1 MSNEFLS
8 MLGWVCAASIL
19 GFAISAVF
27 AGELRFSRHRFLI
40 PYVTIVSIFLYSFV
54 VLNKVDVIAVLTENW
69 AWGVLAG
76 LIVSIFLVRTVREQ
90 PASRQLTGSALGL
103 DIAWAGLVYGIIDAL
118 FLNVM
123 PVLVIWAGT
132 SQFTWTTTIIGK
144 FGVSVAGLFAS
155 LLVTLTYHLGYPE
168 FRNKSVV
175 LVLVG
180 NTIITLAFLLSG
192 NPLGSI
198 ISHTA
203 MHVAAV
209 LQGPETT
216 IQLPPH
222 YQGYERVF
230 NRNANYKK

>member
-1 MSNEFLS
+1 MSNEFLT

-27 AGELRFSRHRFLI
+27 AGGFRFSRHRFLI
-40 PYVTIVSIFLYSFV
+40 PYVTTVSIFLYSFV
-54 VLNKVDVIAVLTENW
+54 VLNKIDVVGILTENW
-69 AWGVLAG
+69 GWGILAG
-76 LIVSIFLVRTVREQ
+76 LLVSIFLVRTVMSQ

-123 PVLVIWAGT
+123 PVLAIWAGT

-144 FGVSVAGLFAS
+144 FGIGIAGLFAS

-168 FRNKSVV
+168 FRNRNVG

-180 NTIITLAFLLSG
+180 NMIITLAFLLSG
-192 NPLGSI
+192 NPIGSI
-198 ISHTA
+198 VSHTA

-222 YQGYERVF
+222 YQSYERI
-230 NRNANYKK
+230 

>member
-1 MSNEFLS
+1 MI
-8 MLGWVCAASIL
+8 GWVMAASVL
-19 GFAISAVF
+19 GFVISAVF
-27 AGELRFSRHRFLI
+27 AGWLKLSRHLFLL
-40 PYVTIVSIFLYSFV
+40 PYVILVSIFLYSYIALNEFDLAETLTKNWVWGIV
-54 VLNKVDVIAVLTENW
+54 V
-69 AWGVLAG
+69 GG
-76 LIVSIFLVRTVREQ
+76 LVSIFLVKTVRSQ
-90 PASRQLTGSALGL
+90 PATRQSTGTALGF
-103 DIAWAGLVYGIIDAL
+103 DIAWAGLVYGFIDAL

-123 PVLVIWAGT
+123 PVIAIWVGT
-132 SQFTWTTTIIGK
+132 SQFGWTETMAGKIGV
-144 FGVSVAGLFAS
+144 GVIGLFAS

-168 FRNKSVV
+168 FRNKSVG

-192 NPLGSI
+192 NPFGSI

-222 YQGYERVF
+222 YPSYESI
-230 NRNANYKK
+230 

>member
-1 MSNEFLS
+1 MINEIWI
-8 MLGWVCAASIL
+8 MVGWVIGASIL
-19 GFAISAVF
+19 GFAISAFF
-27 AGELRFSRHRFLI
+27 AGWMKLSRNRFLI
-40 PYVTIVSIFLYSFV
+40 PYVSIISIFLCSFI
-54 VLNKVDVIAVLTENW
+54 VLNDIDVANLLTENW
-69 AWGVLAG
+69 AWGILAG
-76 LIVSIFLVRTVREQ
+76 VVVSIFLVKTVRAQ
-90 PASRQLTGSALGL
+90 PVSRQSIGAVLGL

-123 PVLVIWAGT
+123 PVMAIWIGASQFGWAGT
-132 SQFTWTTTIIGK
+132 LVEKIGI
-144 FGVSVAGLFAS
+144 GAAGLFAS

-168 FRNKSVV
+168 FRNRSVG

-180 NTIITLAFLLSG
+180 NMIITLAFLLSA

-222 YQGYERVF
+222 YQGYERI
-230 NRNANYKK
+230 